1 MFVFMEFEWDRDKS
15 DATLIS
21 RGFDFALA
29 AGVFDGETIDVADM
43 RRAYG
48 ELRVRAIGET
58 RGRILV
64 VVFTDRAD
72 VRRIISARVANRKER
87 AVWLRS
93 FG

>member
-1 MFVFMEFEWDRDKS
+1 
-15 DATLIS
+15 
-21 RGFDFALA
+21 
-29 AGVFDGETIDVADM
+29 M

-58 RGRILV
+58 RGRSLV